1 MARAILRQT
10 FIALRARRQAYRI
23 AADFLYDEPIDVESF
38 PCSACGQPIHVEE
51 VNAVG
56 NLPCPS
62 CGTWNRAP
70 AHLRSRRTPNL
81 TDVPHSPPAEW
92 VVTIEEARRR
102 QVIAILMLVLFFVL
116 LIACLVAEAYTRT
129 NGKIGP

>member
-62 CGTWNRAP
+62 CGEWNRAP
-70 AHLRSRRTPNL
+70 AHLRSRRAPDL
-81 TDVPHSPPAEW
+81 LDIDQSPPARGII
-92 VVTIEEARRR
+92 TLEEARRR
-102 QVIAILMLVLFFVL
+102 RVIAILILVLLFVTL
-116 LIACLVAEAYTRT
+116 VACLVAEAYTRA
-129 NGKIGP
+129 NPKFAP